1 MKLAD
6 MQAEVHRAK
15 ATGIVD
21 LIVAAAKAHGL
32 DPAFALAI
40 GSREND
46 LVNSLG
52 DANHAVGVM
61 QVDRRSWP
69 EAQQAYVDG
78 SWETHPAAL
87 IDTGCQILEDN
98 LSWAKRAYP
107 NYDDDQHLKI
117 AAAAYNGGCKTAM
130 DGIREGDCDKFTTGR
145 NYGSDVMG
153 RMALLKQLGY

>member
-61 QVDRRSWP
+61 QVDRRFWP
-69 EAQQAYVDG
+69 EAQQAYDDD
-78 SWETHPAAL
+78 SWETNPAAL
-87 IDTGCQILEDN
+87 IGLGCQILADN
-98 LSWAKRAYP
+98 LAWAQKTYP
-107 NYDDDQHLKI
+107 SYTEDQWYKI
-117 AAAAYNGGCKTAM
+117 AAAAYNAGTGGATN
-130 DGIREGDCDKFTTGR
+130 GIEIGDCDKFTTGA
-145 NYGSDVMG
+145 NYGADVCQ
-153 RMALLKQLGY
+153 RMALLKQLGV